1 MQNYRSV
8 SIKGAFSAG
17 RARVLWYDNSLK
29 VFDVNGLVLETVAE
43 APLRRPRHVR
53 VWDVKT
59 ARGDIVMRGKCM
71 TCGGKAWLRTMAV
84 PADELWSRKQ

>member
-8 SIKGAFSAG
+8 SIKGALQAS

-43 APLRRPRHVR
+43 APQRRPRHVR

-71 TCGGKAWLRTMAV
+71 TCGGKAWLRIMAI
-84 PADELWSRKQ
+84 PADELWSREQ